1 MATRRGFLRWET
13 SFIRASSSGK
23 TSPKP
28 TAATQKAAER
38 GERDGY
44 YGMVLIDEE
53 RGETEK
59 ARQDYAFALEAG
71 FLLPGTVE

>member
-1 MATRRGFLRWET
+1 MGNLLHQGVLFRKDVSEAYRCY
-13 SFIRASSSGK
+13 
-23 TSPKP
+23 
-28 TAATQKAAER
+28 QKAAER